1 MASAASTPPTSI
13 SRSASTV
20 SNDATGGLGPDAYK
34 ATLTNYAFI
43 AHESITAEEA
53 LSRLA

>member
-1 MASAASTPPTSI
+1 
-13 SRSASTV
+13 V

-53 LSRLA
+53 LSRLAWANHPEVLSQEDGL